1 MRFALIMNS
10 NSYAGREYLKALN
23 NAGLMVDVI
32 NIGKFPEVNSNEE
45 ERCGGL
51 WHPPKESYLERTFDF
66 FYFQSLSD
74 EKFINFLYEKK
85 YDVCIQGGTGILKL
99 NVIKQFT
106 QGVLNFHP
114 GNLPQYRGCSA
125 PEWQL
130 YENNDV
136 YCTCHL
142 IDEGID
148 TGNIYCAKKL
158 DVSHD
163 SYERFRA
170 SVYPEVSKFVVEVVG
185 KVILTKKILCVPQD
199 ENLAVYRKYIGLEK
213 IDELRRRLDTRYP
226 TINDL

>member
-1 MRFALIMNS
+1 MNS

-23 NAGLMVDVI
+23 NAGLMVDVL
-32 NIGKFPEVNSNEE
+32 NIGEFPEINSNEE
-45 ERCGGL
+45 DRCGGL
-51 WHPPKESYLERTFDF
+51 WQPPKESYLERTFDF
-66 FYFQSLSD
+66 FHFQSLSD
-74 EKFINFLYEKK
+74 EKFISFLDEKK

-99 NVIKQFT
+99 NVIKKFT

-163 SYERFRA
+163 SYEHFRA
-170 SVYPEVSKFVVEVVG
+170 SVYPEVSKFVVEVVR
-185 KVILTKKILCVPQD
+185 KVILTKKIVCVPQD
-199 ENLAVYRKYIGLEK
+199 ENLALYRKYIGLEK
-213 IDELRRRLDTRYP
+213 IAELRRRLDKRYL

>member
-23 NAGLMVDVI
+23 NAGLMVDVL
-32 NIGKFPEVNSNEE
+32 NIGEFPEINSNEE
-45 ERCGGL
+45 DRCGGL
-51 WHPPKESYLERTFDF
+51 WQPTKKTYLERTFDF
-66 FYFQSLSD
+66 FHFQSLSD
-74 EKFINFLYEKK
+74 EKFISFLGEKK

-99 NVIKQFT
+99 NVIKKFT

-130 YENNDV
+130 YENDYV

-148 TGNIYCAKKL
+148 TGDIYCAKKL
-158 DVSHD
+158 DVSYD
-163 SYERFRA
+163 SYEHFRA
-170 SVYPEVSKFVVEVVG
+170 SVYPEVSKFVVEVVK
-185 KVILTKKILCVPQD
+185 KVILTKKIACVPQD

-213 IDELRRRLDTRYP
+213 IDALRRRLDMRHPAIKY
-226 TINDL
+226 L